1 MGQGEWAG
9 VTRDLECVI
18 MDGRRRQRDNS
29 RRSQYRRPQRV
40 ITEIYSLCCLS
51 MYFCPV
57 VLGVDVVGNWQP
69 SVPSWEKDFCKAVSS
84 MDWETLVQMKKFTH
98 LYSNVME
105 WNDSAGEEAFRNA
118 KERYWAEI
126 NGHSC
131 DISLPDPDLYIDKIN
146 WDSENDP
153 EPLQDLESELAIPN
167 IEEDHEPVVIFG
179 DSIMPDQTFS
189 PAGWGDCEENVDVP
203 ANNPSAEC
211 GGPWEQNWGN
221 PLNDN
226 APSAWPVYSN
236 DWGWSNTND
245 YAWPGYSNDWGWN
258 GANDCFNYI
267 GTGWSNAN
275 DHFNYVGT
283 GWSNVGHGGEW
294 GQSNDANVTM
304 AYADR
309 YMACYTNPRLQ
320 GKEGHYGNHTS
331 RNDIGR
337 YKAPQWGEQSGISR
351 RSTSRKWT
359 PINSCGPVGYPA

>member
-1 MGQGEWAG
+1 
-9 VTRDLECVI
+9 

-29 RRSQYRRPQRV
+29 RRSQYRRPQR
-40 ITEIYSLCCLS
+40 
-51 MYFCPV
+51 
-57 VLGVDVVGNWQP
+57 GNWQP
-69 SVPSWEKDFCKAVSS
+69 TVPSWEKDFCKAVGS

-98 LYSNVME
+98 LY
-105 WNDSAGEEAFRNA
+105 
-118 KERYWAEI
+118 K
-126 NGHSC
+126 
-131 DISLPDPDLYIDKIN
+131 
-146 WDSENDP
+146 NDP

-167 IEEDHEPVVIFG
+167 TEQDHEPVVIFG
-179 DSIMPDQTFS
+179 DSIMPDQTFLA
-189 PAGWGDCEENVDVP
+189 AGWGDCEENVDVP
-203 ANNPSAEC
+203 ANNSAEC

-258 GANDCFNYI
+258 GANDRFNYI

>member
-1 MGQGEWAG
+1 
-9 VTRDLECVI
+9 

-29 RRSQYRRPQRV
+29 RRSQYRRPQR
-40 ITEIYSLCCLS
+40 
-51 MYFCPV
+51 
-57 VLGVDVVGNWQP
+57 GNWQP
-69 SVPSWEKDFCKAVSS
+69 TVPSWEKDFCKAVGS

-167 IEEDHEPVVIFG
+167 TEQDHEPVVIFG
-179 DSIMPDQTFS
+179 DSIMPDQTFLA
-189 PAGWGDCEENVDVP
+189 AGWGDCEENVDVP
-203 ANNPSAEC
+203 ANNSAEC

-245 YAWPGYSNDWGWN
+245 YAWP
-258 GANDCFNYI
+258 
-267 GTGWSNAN
+267 
-275 DHFNYVGT
+275 GT